1 MFEPSLAGFLYLV
14 GFSLIAIGVLIIV
27 INILYS
33 SRRGEKSDVGG
44 IILIGPFPIIFGT
57 GSRILR
63 LLTILSLLLFAIIL
77 VIVFLSG
84 YFAF

>member
-14 GFSLIAIGVLIIV
+14 GFTLIAIGILIVV

-33 SRRGEKSDVGG
+33 SRRGGRSEVGG

-63 LLTILSLLLFAIIL
+63 LLTILSFILFTIIL
-77 VIVFLSG
+77 VTAFLSG
-84 YFAF
+84 YFTF